1 MKEHVSVELCGT
13 EEEDDESGFDAHNT
27 YSDQ

>member
-13 EEEDDESGFDAHNT
+13 EEEDESGFDAHNT